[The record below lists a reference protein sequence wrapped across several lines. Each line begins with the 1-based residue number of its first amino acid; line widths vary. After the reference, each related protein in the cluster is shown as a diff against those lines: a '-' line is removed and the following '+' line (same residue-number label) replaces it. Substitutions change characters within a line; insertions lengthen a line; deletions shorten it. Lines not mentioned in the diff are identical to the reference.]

1 MKFLILLSP
10 LDFLRFSYYNR
21 AVSEQLRQRINE
33 LIAEI
38 ARGNTAALDELARL
52 VSARMLSVA
61 RSVLRDA
68 AAAED
73 AVQDSFIKIL
83 EKSNRF
89 KPDTNGYAW
98 ICKIVYNTA
107 LNIAKRERVTV
118 DISECF
124 DLSDGTNVSER
135 ATVGMTVEKAM
146 SVLDGTERRVIYQKY
161 FMDFT
166 VRDSAKALGLSK
178 SKVSRTVLAAEEKMR
193 KFMNAHDAT

>member
-1 MKFLILLSP
+1 MT
-10 LDFLRFSYYNR
+10 D
-21 AVSEQLRQRINE
+21 QTRQRINE
-33 LIAEI
+33 IIAEI

-61 RSVLRDA
+61 RSVLHSTP
-68 AAAED
+68 AAED

-83 EKSNRF
+83 EKARLF
-89 KPDTNGYAW
+89 KPNTNGYAW
-98 ICKIVYNTA
+98 ICRIVYNTA
-107 LNIAKRERVTV
+107 LNTAKRERITV
-118 DISECF
+118 DISTCF

-135 ATVGMTVEKAM
+135 ATTELTAEKAM

-178 SKVSRTVLAAEEKMR
+178 SKVSRTILAAEEKMKR
-193 KFMNAHDAT
+193 FMDAQNKRTE

>member
-1 MKFLILLSP
+1 MVDRI
-10 LDFLRFSYYNR
+10 
-21 AVSEQLRQRINE
+21 RQRINE
-33 LIAEI
+33 LIAAI

-61 RSVLRDA
+61 RSVLHGSP
-68 AAAED
+68 AAED

-83 EKSNRF
+83 EKAGRF

-118 DISECF
+118 DISTCF
-124 DLSDGTNVSER
+124 DLSDGVNVEER
-135 ATVGMTVEKAM
+135 STADMTVERAM
-146 SVLDGTERRVIYQKY
+146 SVLDACERQVIYQKY

-166 VRDSAKALGLSK
+166 IRDSAKALGISK
-178 SKVSRTVLAAEEKMR
+178 SKVSRTVLGAEEKMR
-193 KFMNAHDAT
+193 KYMSARDKIDG

>member
-1 MKFLILLSP
+1 M
-10 LDFLRFSYYNR
+10 
-21 AVSEQLRQRINE
+21 RQRINE

-61 RSVLRDA
+61 RSVLHDA

-178 SKVSRTVLAAEEKMR
+178 SKVSRAVLAAEEKMR